1 MITILLVDKNENEVT
16 RISEKSA
23 GLSPSKSNSG
33 YLIQAEGSRNGEE
46 KFNYLGWVDEYSPT
60 LFSRDK
66 MPGLIHELLLLK
78 QQVSHPEQ
86 IHHLDDI
93 IQLARLCHKLP
104 GTALIFTPFGE
115 LYGRGRKRI
124 ESL

>member
-1 MITILLVDKNENEVT
+1 MITILLVDKNEDEVT
-16 RISEKSA
+16 RISEKSNA
-23 GLSPSKSNSG
+23 D
-33 YLIQAEGSRNGEE
+33 YLIQAKGSRNGEE
-46 KFNYLGWVDEYSPT
+46 KFNHLGWVDEYSPT

-78 QQVSHPEQ
+78 QQVSHPEH
-86 IHHLDDI
+86 IHHIDDI

-115 LYGRGRKRI
+115 LYGRRRKRI

>member
-1 MITILLVDKNENEVT
+1 MITILLVDKNEDEVT
-16 RISEKSA
+16 RISEKSNA
-23 GLSPSKSNSG
+23 D

-46 KFNYLGWVDEYSPT
+46 QFNHLGWIDAYIPT

-66 MPGLIHELLLLK
+66 MPGLINELLRLK
-78 QQVSHPEQ
+78 QQVSHPEH
-86 IHHLDDI
+86 IHHIDDI

-115 LYGRGRKRI
+115 LYGRRRKRI
-124 ESL
+124 ES